1 MRESTLT
8 FSEFNFPKRW
18 SIGKVSVKSLMFKH
32 FVKVVWTVFVV
43 SVVVDTASLS
53 AEIGTD
59 TGNKGNIILGN
70 VLSKTRN
77 YHSFFKLSSANFSL
91 RKSRK
96 QFWIF
101 EKVYTETYTY
111 PHCHKPT
118 QNNVTQTNT
127 DTHQPKIMSHRSKI
141 IYLVQLENVRQIM
154 AERLTL
160 KIWNDWNSPKML
172 LSPLS
177 TICGAYSTRKSYV

>member
-101 EKVYTETYTY
+101 EGNYTETYTD
-111 PHCHKPT
+111 PHWHTPT
-118 QNNVTQTNT
+118 QNNVTPIQNNLSRAIRKCQTNYGW
-127 DTHQPKIMSHRSKI
+127 KIDP
-141 IYLVQLENVRQIM
+141 EN
-154 AERLTL
+154 L
-160 KIWNDWNSPKML
+160 KWLKLAKNV
-172 LSPLS
+172 
-177 TICGAYSTRKSYV
+177 T